1 MASLKDGNIAR
12 GTHLGGFRHPNDRH
26 YEYDAYIAEE
36 GIVGVIVSALFF
48 RDPPTRASSLE
59 IPPREFRWGFDP
71 RPTLTINSLT
81 APCTSRYTLCPQN
94 APPSCDDNF
103 VDC

>member
-48 RDPPTRASSLE
+48 RDPPRGRRHLRFLPVNFDGGL
-59 IPPREFRWGFDP
+59 IPDP
-71 RPTLTINSLT
+71 R
-81 APCTSRYTLCPQN
+81 
-94 APPSCDDNF
+94 
-103 VDC
+103 